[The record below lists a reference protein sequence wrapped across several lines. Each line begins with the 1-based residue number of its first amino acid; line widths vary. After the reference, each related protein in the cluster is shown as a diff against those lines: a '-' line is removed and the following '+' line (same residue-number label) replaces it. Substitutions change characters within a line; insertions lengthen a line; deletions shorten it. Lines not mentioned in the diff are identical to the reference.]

1 MFPFLLSSPLYSQ
14 FPLLGRTCIRLDS
27 AMPGGNSVSVKSEH
41 GEVSLKGRIGEER
54 IPELMFDRWREVEP
68 LKVF

>member
-1 MFPFLLSSPLYSQ
+1 
-14 FPLLGRTCIRLDS
+14 
-27 AMPGGNSVSVKSEH
+27 MPGGNSVSVKSEH